1 MTSDIT
7 LGMAE
12 MFRDANRESVTLEL
26 RTPQD
31 WDRFNKIK
39 DMAKQHE
46 REETEFFQREKP
58 LLLAE
63 ARKELIDKAGSL
75 TLEHPSPFG
84 TDRFNKDTIERQAH
98 MQVGNDHQA
107 RLLGIK
113 ARESD
118 GYAELR
124 EDIQAREGLRDH
136 AREAFARSTD
146 RRDGQDR
153 RMPSRDR

>member
-1 MTSDIT
+1 MTTDIE

-12 MFRDANRESVTLEL
+12 MFRDATKQSVVLEL

-31 WDRFNKIK
+31 WDRFNEIK

-46 REETEFFQREKP
+46 REETEYFQREKP
-58 LLLAE
+58 LLLAT

-84 TDRFNKDTIERQAH
+84 TDRFNKDAIERQAN
-98 MQVGNDHQA
+98 MQVENDHQA

-118 GYAELR
+118 GYAELSY
-124 EDIQAREGLRDH
+124 DIQAREGVRDH
-136 AREAFARSTD
+136 ARDAFARSTD

-153 RMPSRDR
+153 RIPTRDR

>member
-1 MTSDIT
+1 MTTDIG
-7 LGMAE
+7 LGMADL
-12 MFRDANRESVTLEL
+12 FRDVNMESVTLEL

-31 WDRFNKIK
+31 WDRFNEIK
-39 DMAKQHE
+39 DTAKQHE
-46 REETEFFQREKP
+46 REETEYYQREKP
-58 LLLAE
+58 LLLAA
-63 ARKELIDKAGSL
+63 ARKEIIDKAGSL
-75 TLEHPSPFG
+75 TLDHPSPFG
-84 TDRFNKDTIERQAH
+84 TDRFNKDAIERQAH
-98 MQVGNDHQA
+98 AQVENDHQA

-124 EDIQAREGLRDH
+124 HDIHAREGVRDH

-153 RMPSRDR
+153 RMPTRNR